1 MSVLTQDI
9 QINRIPQSR
18 ISQMDENNLNFGKLY
33 SDHMLVCD
41 YEDGAWGQP
50 QIMPY
55 GDIAMS
61 PATTFIHYGQSIF
74 EGVKAYRESNGEVVI
89 FRPDQNWHRMNH
101 SAGRMAMPDVPEELF
116 MGGLQAL
123 LEVDR
128 AWVPKGDGAS
138 LYIRPFLFATD
149 AFIGV
154 KPAEKFRFMII
165 TSPAGP
171 YYSKPVSIYVQRD
184 FVRAFPGGTGS
195 AKCAGNYG
203 ATMLPVVK
211 VRELGFDQILWTD
224 GIEHKYVQEIGT
236 MNVFFVIGDTV
247 VTPPLS
253 DSILAGVT
261 RNSVLHLLREKGIKV
276 EERPISVQE
285 LEAAFATGELKEAFG
300 TGTAASIAPISDC
313 TIQGGDTM
321 QLPSQDEWT
330 VAPWVKSEMDAIRYG
345 RKEDTNGWLYKV

>member
-18 ISQMDENNLNFGKLY
+18 ISQLDENNLQFGKLY

-41 YEDGAWGQP
+41 YENGAWQQP
-50 QIMPY
+50 QIVPY
-55 GDIAMS
+55 GDMPMS
-61 PATTFIHYGQSIF
+61 PAMTSIHYGQSIF
-74 EGVKAYRESNGEVVI
+74 EGIKAYHESNGEVVI
-89 FRPDQNWHRMNH
+89 FRPDKNWHRMNH
-101 SAGRMAMPDVPEELF
+101 SAARMAMPEVPEELF

-128 AWVPKGDGAS
+128 AWVPKGEGTS
-138 LYIRPFLFATD
+138 LYIRPFMFATD

-154 KPAEKFRFMII
+154 KPAERFRFMII
-165 TSPAGP
+165 TSPSGP

-184 FVRAFPGGTGS
+184 FVRAFAGGTGS

-211 VRELGFDQILWTD
+211 VRELGYDQILWTD
-224 GIEHKYVQEIGT
+224 GVEHKYVQEIGT
-236 MNVFFVIGDTV
+236 MNVWFVLGDTV
-247 VTPPLS
+247 VTPPL
-253 DSILAGVT
+253 DGCILAGVT
-261 RNSVLHLLREKGIKV
+261 RDSVLQLLREKGMKV
-276 EERPISVQE
+276 EERSITVQE
-285 LEAAFATGELKEAFG
+285 LEEAFKAGQLKEAFG

-313 TIQGGDTM
+313 TIQGGDRM
-321 QLPSQDEWT
+321 EFPPQEEWT

-345 RKEDTNGWLYKV
+345 LKEDTHGWLYKV